1 VHQAQ
6 RAVCQ
11 AFREKS
17 IDRFAMNKR
26 YQCAFA
32 ILIVLLSLVPTGTG
46 YGADAVL
53 PPRASSEEREIDAAV
68 RNWLDAEMARELK
81 TVYNCLA
88 PSSIY
93 RSTHDYGAYL
103 AEAETS
109 PVRIRE
115 YHIVRITNIRVNED
129 KKTYPRVEK
138 FAEVEVDMKIFYTD
152 ANQAVDV
159 NFNFIFI
166 KEGGRWYKG

>member
-1 VHQAQ
+1 
-6 RAVCQ
+6 
-11 AFREKS
+11 
-17 IDRFAMNKR
+17 MKR
-26 YQCAFA
+26 RYKYTFT
-32 ILIVLLSLVPTGTG
+32 ILIVLLFLVPAGTG

-53 PPRASSEEREIDAAV
+53 PPGASAEEREIDAVV
-68 RNWLDAEMARELK
+68 RNWLNAEMARELN
-81 TVYNCLA
+81 TIYNCLA

-103 AEAETS
+103 AEAEAS

-115 YHIVRITNIRVNED
+115 YHILRITNIRVNED

-138 FAEVEVDMKIFYTD
+138 FAEVEVDMKIFYIDT
-152 ANQAVDV
+152 NQAAEV
-159 NFNFIFI
+159 NFNFIFV